1 MAILDCQASFSN
13 SRIKPRAATTEA
25 QTYNKIITP
34 VSSLIF
40 PYNENRTTLVIRNE
54 SLGVDF
60 RYSYSLAGAS
70 QTAGFL
76 VRFGEAIELQGPM
89 PVYACSC
96 SLVDNVEI
104 CADEG
109 SG

>member
-1 MAILDCQASFSN
+1 MAIIDCQASFSN
-13 SRIKPRAATTEA
+13 SRIKPRAATTEGA
-25 QTYNKIITP
+25 TYNKTITP
-34 VSSLIF
+34 VPALLF
-40 PYNENRTTLVIRNE
+40 PYNENRTTLTIRNE

-60 RYSYSLAGAS
+60 RYSYSLAGVS
-70 QTAGFL
+70 QTTGFL
-76 VRFGEAIELQGPM
+76 VRFGEAVELSGPM

-96 SLVDNVEI
+96 SLVDSVPI